1 MAQTPAGQAGEVMM
15 MQNIA
20 VMGAGS
26 WGTTFAQLCCDAA
39 NATTLWS
46 RRQEVAEEINT
57 THHLEDYLPGIELPE
72 TLHATADPVRALER
86 ADVVVLAIPSVW
98 LAEQLCGWGQL
109 IPHDATVVSLA
120 KGVEATTLRR
130 ASEVVIE
137 TLDCDPQR
145 VAIVSGPN
153 IASEIAQRLPAAT
166 VAACGDEHRATRVQ
180 KVCMTPYFRVY
191 TNPDRIGCET
201 GGATKNVLAIAA
213 GIADGMGLGQNA
225 KATLVTRGLAEM
237 ARLGVALG
245 GKPLTFL
252 GLAGVG
258 DLIVTCSSPKSR
270 NRSVGERLGRGEDLE
285 AIVSGMRMVAEGV
298 KSARAILA
306 LARRAGVEMPICDAV
321 VKVVHEGLAP
331 SDLVAGL
338 MAREPK
344 PELHGLPQHD
354 GALLSDNW
362 P

>member
-1 MAQTPAGQAGEVMM
+1 MVLNVT
-15 MQNIA
+15 

-39 NATTLWS
+39 NVTTLWA

-57 THHLEDYLPGIELPE
+57 TRHLEDYLPDVELPK
-72 TLHATADPVRALER
+72 TLGATADPGRALER

-98 LAEQLCGWGQL
+98 LGEQLHEWGHL
-109 IPHDATVVSLA
+109 IPNDATVVSLA
-120 KGVEATTLRR
+120 KGVEAVTLRR
-130 ASEVVIE
+130 GSQVVIE
-137 TLDCDPQR
+137 TLDCDPDR
-145 VAIVSGPN
+145 VVIVSGPN

-166 VAACGDEHRATRVQ
+166 VAACADERRAIGVRTA
-180 KVCMTPYFRVY
+180 CMTPYFRVY

-213 GIADGMGLGQNA
+213 GIADGMGLGHNA

-237 ARLGVALG
+237 TRLGVALG

-270 NRSVGERLGRGEDLE
+270 NRTVGERLGRGEGLDT
-285 AIVSGMRMVAEGV
+285 IVSSMRMVAEGV
-298 KSARAILA
+298 KSSRAILA
-306 LARRAGVEMPICDAV
+306 LARRTGVEMPISDAV
-321 VKVVHEGLAP
+321 VKVVHDGLDPAELIA
-331 SDLVAGL
+331 SL

-344 PELHGLPQHD
+344 PEMHGLPQH
-354 GALLSDNW
+354 GTVLAAGTW
-362 P
+362 PLG

>member
-1 MAQTPAGQAGEVMM
+1 
-15 MQNIA
+15 MQKIA

-39 NATTLWS
+39 NDTTLWS
-46 RRQEVAEEINT
+46 RRREVAEEINT
-57 THHLEDYLPGIELPE
+57 THHLEDYLPGIQLPE
-72 TLHATADPVRALER
+72 TLHATADPSQALNRAEI
-86 ADVVVLAIPSVW
+86 VVLAIPSVW
-98 LAEQLCGWGQL
+98 LAEQLSDWGQL
-109 IPHDATVVSLA
+109 IPSDATVVSLA
-120 KGVEATTLRR
+120 KGVEAATLRR
-130 ASEVVIE
+130 ASQVVIE
-137 TLDCDPQR
+137 TLDCDPGR

-166 VAACGDEHRATRVQ
+166 VAACADAGRAASVRAA
-180 KVCMTPYFRVY
+180 CMTSYFRVY

-237 ARLGVALG
+237 ARLGVAFG

-270 NRSVGERLGRGEDLE
+270 NRTVGERLGRGESLDT
-285 AIVSGMRMVAEGV
+285 IVKSMRMVAEGV
-298 KSARAILA
+298 KSSRAILA
-306 LARRAGVEMPICDAV
+306 LACQREVEMPICHAV
-321 VKVVHEGLAP
+321 VKVIHE
-331 SDLVAGL
+331 DLDPADLLVSL

-344 PELHGLPQHD
+344 PEMHGLPD
-354 GALLSDNW
+354 DEGSLFTRDW